1 MTELVFHHD
10 SQQLPATS
18 DNLLPV
24 QMYGCSGRNRGDIS
38 VIGNAVIDKIK
49 RLCMFEKIPAQ
60 VIDFLSIALAVTAAD
75 TFVSRGESADGW
87 ARQLSIRLPLYE
99 PDRWNQVKQ
108 KLVSALHFLSGDIWT
123 FEFLEGGFSPPEPY
137 SSTGRKRLINLFNL
151 DSVCLFSGG
160 LDSAIGA
167 IDLIKMDRKPLLVS
181 HAYKGDK
188 NHQDQIAQFIS
199 GRFSRFA
206 VNAYPILAKVPKRK
220 SDITMRTRSFNF
232 LAFGAIG
239 ACAVQL
245 INKLDK
251 VDLIVPEN
259 GFISLNAPLTSRR
272 IGSLSTRTTHP
283 YFIDSIQE
291 IFDAT
296 AMPCTIKNPY
306 QFKTKGE
313 MVKECKDEDLLQHV
327 VDNTVS
333 CSHWKRPHK
342 QCGVCVPCIVRRA
355 SLHTGALQENTDYQF
370 DNISDVLNDE
380 KRRDDLFAVSIAVAQ
395 YKKRKIGPWILD
407 SGPLPPG
414 EYQKFQRV
422 FVRGLREIER
432 FLKAEKIL

>member
-10 SQQLPATS
+10 HQQLPAAS

-60 VIDFLSIALAVTAAD
+60 AIDFLSIALAVTAAD
-75 TFVSRGESADGW
+75 TFVCRSQSADGW
-87 ARQLSIRLPLYE
+87 ARQLSIRLPLHE

-108 KLVSALHFLSGDIWT
+108 KLVSALHFLSGDIWA
-123 FEFLEGGFSPPEPY
+123 FEFLKGGFSPPEPY
-137 SSTGRKRLINLFNL
+137 SPTGRRRLINLFNL

-167 IDLIKMDRKPLLVS
+167 IDFIKMDRKPLLVS

-188 NHQDQIAQFIS
+188 NHQDQIAQLIS

-206 VNAYPILAKVPKRK
+206 VNAYPGLAKFTKRK
-220 SDITMRTRSFNF
+220 SDVTMRTRSFNF

-239 ACAVQL
+239 ACAVQS

-251 VDLIVPEN
+251 VELFVPEN

-283 YFIDSIQE
+283 YFIDAIQE
-291 IFDAT
+291 IFDAAT
-296 AMPCTIKNPY
+296 IPCTIKNPY

-313 MVKECKDEDLLQHV
+313 MVRECKDEDVLQHV
-327 VDNTVS
+327 VNNTVS

-355 SLHTGALQENTDYQF
+355 ALHAGALQENTDYQF
-370 DNISDVLNDE
+370 NNISDVLNDE

-395 YKKRKIGPWILD
+395 RKKRKIGPWILD
-407 SGPLPPG
+407 SGPLPPE
-414 EYQKFQRV
+414 EYRNYQRV
-422 FVRGLREIER
+422 FIRGLEEIER